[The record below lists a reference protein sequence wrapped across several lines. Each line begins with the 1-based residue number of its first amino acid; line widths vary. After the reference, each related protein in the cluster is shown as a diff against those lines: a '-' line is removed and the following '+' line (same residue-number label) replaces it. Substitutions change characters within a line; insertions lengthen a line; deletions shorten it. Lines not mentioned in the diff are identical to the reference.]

1 MDNQLHYAQL
11 SNQLRLAYTD
21 NGPKQAPV
29 LVFIHGLANYHKVWD
44 WNVEPL
50 SASYRC
56 IAIDLPGNGFSS
68 RQDAP
73 YSIDYF
79 AKVLMEFLDA
89 LNIKNVIL
97 VGHSMGG
104 QIALTASLQDS
115 TRIQKL
121 ILFAPA
127 GFEYYTPAEAVL
139 FKSAITFGN
148 FLNLDETHI
157 TQSITSS
164 FYASSPIS
172 KKIIEDLN
180 EIIRNNDRILY
191 RKMLDACMN
200 SMLDQPLFQSL
211 HKIHQPVL
219 VFFGEN
225 DMLIPNRF
233 LHPVSTVDIARKACA
248 ELQNSVLVTYPE
260 TGHFVQIERMK
271 DVNQT
276 ITAFLHNKL

>member
-1 MDNQLHYAQL
+1 MENQLHYAQL
-11 SNQLRLAYTD
+11 SNQLRIAYTD
-21 NGPKQAPV
+21 QGAKQAPT

-44 WNVEPL
+44 WNVIPL
-50 SASYRC
+50 SATFRC
-56 IAIDLPGNGFSS
+56 IAIDLPGNGYSS
-68 RQDAP
+68 RQDVA

-79 AKVLMEFLDA
+79 AKVLIEFLDV
-89 LNIKNVIL
+89 LKLTQVIL

-104 QIALTASLQDS
+104 QIALTASLRFPE
-115 TRIQKL
+115 RIDKM

-164 FYASSPIS
+164 FYASSAIS

-180 EIIRNNDRILY
+180 ELIRNNDRVLY

-200 SMLDQPLFQSL
+200 SMLDQALFASL

-260 TGHFVQIERMK
+260 TGHFVQIERMQ

-276 ITAFLHNKL
+276 ISSFLHNKL

>member
-1 MDNQLHYAQL
+1 MENQLHYAHL

-29 LVFIHGLANYHKVWD
+29 LIFIHGLANYHKVWD
-44 WNVEPL
+44 WNVESL

-73 YSIDYF
+73 YSIEYF
-79 AKVLMEFLDA
+79 AKVLMEFLDVVS
-89 LNIKNVIL
+89 IKDVIL

-104 QIALTASLQDS
+104 QIALTASLRDS
-115 TRIQKL
+115 DRIKKL

-164 FYASSPIS
+164 FYATSAIS

-191 RKMLDACMN
+191 RKMLDGCMN